1 MPLLLAAAVPV
12 LAWDHHVHD
21 SLGKSNRVDKES
33 GQPSRLLWDGSKKS
47 QVAEELQKKPS
58 GKEASQALIQ
68 GSMPAIDSLYPPSLP
83 PPTAVVPILHKLDL
97 K

>member
-1 MPLLLAAAVPV
+1 M

-21 SLGKSNRVDKES
+21 SLGKSNRADKES

-58 GKEASQALIQ
+58 GKEACQPLIQ
-68 GSMPAIDSLYPPSLP
+68 RSMPTIDSLSPPSLP
-83 PPTAVVPILHKLDL
+83 PPIAVVPILHRLDF

>member
-58 GKEASQALIQ
+58 GKEACQPLIHCT
-68 GSMPAIDSLYPPSLP
+68 PHPSRLP
-83 PPTAVVPILHKLDL
+83 LLLCPYFTNLI
-97 K
+97 

>member
-1 MPLLLAAAVPV
+1 MPV

-58 GKEASQALIQ
+58 GKEACQPLIHC
-68 GSMPAIDSLYPPSLP
+68 AP
-83 PPTAVVPILHKLDL
+83 PPLLLCPYFTNLIFK
-97 K
+97 